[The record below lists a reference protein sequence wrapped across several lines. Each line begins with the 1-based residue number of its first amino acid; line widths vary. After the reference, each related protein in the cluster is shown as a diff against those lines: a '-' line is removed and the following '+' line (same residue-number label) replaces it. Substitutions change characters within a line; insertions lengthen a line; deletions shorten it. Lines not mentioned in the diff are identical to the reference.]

1 MDFQQPHR
9 YMRPP
14 PSMADPLHQPPPSQP
29 VPPQGPWFSGQFH
42 YQHPSPPLPHQQ
54 WVPPPHFDHLPPSP
68 YPATP
73 HPPYPAHLLH
83 NQYPLPPRPL
93 VRPSHPP
100 HHHPHSQIPQS
111 YHQVN
116 QDWGN
121 PNWGHHQGQDYPAH
135 NNEEDWAAKA
145 RAWAAA
151 KAAIDS
157 QHSQSQFTPVGRPE
171 EQSHYHDQYP
181 QTIDPYYADALQPS
195 LPASSYQQYPAAA
208 APPHR
213 PPVVHPQESASIIS
227 AQSSYVPDGHLPYPA
242 RDGTLAGDSNA
253 VFPHRESSSTSPS
266 VCQQEVPSSYSSVTG
281 KEDAEDQNGKFY
293 KSLHFPIATTQGQ
306 HHSYLAL
313 PATGRSVLMEQT
325 HYAFGNQSAEPTTDL
340 SDQPLDFAPRFNRD
354 HDPHMQPNYTNND
367 AGGPVRGVD
376 PVAAVSSI
384 HSWTPAVAPGVVYPP
399 ISPVL
404 QSGPQHD
411 PFVGLPS
418 PVPAHSA
425 PMFGRMPGPNFQ
437 PTIPSIGAPFG
448 IGTGTALLPTAAFPG
463 DVYGVS
469 GVPEHPKKA
478 SVPNWLREEIIKKKA
493 VITSSGPEHPE
504 EETQSIEDEGVY
516 KSLGKG
522 DQADSKSIDSSRST
536 EEEEDDEDYAEAA
549 RTAAINQEIKR
560 VLTEVLLKVTDEL
573 FDEIATK
580 VLGEDDLTVEV
591 DHNVVASNHK
601 VSPST
606 PAVPTPKASAKVLI
620 PVKARETDNEDVSEK
635 STSSS
640 AGDVLGLA
648 SYASDDNE
656 DDEIQSSSMPNSKK
670 NTVHQQPSIRKLSED
685 MHTVENCSSQAETEQ
700 NSKGYANVKSNT
712 SSRSLNG
719 ATLHHGAAVSVLIN
733 NMASRESAH
742 GNVQSKHSSKTV
754 SGIGE
759 DETDADSQKML
770 DGSDASKS
778 KESIGEKIV
787 IKTEVPDESV
797 HVKKPMTDNSQGR
810 ETRNK
815 PDKNDRHETN
825 KNSASKYLVKEVE
838 SVKNRTD
845 GKGDENRTR
854 HDERHVRKER
864 TDDRNGLKERT
875 KEPGVKSGEKAK
887 ESDSRKKSTHP
898 DGKEDRKEA
907 ERDRTASAKE
917 DKNRK
922 RERAK
927 DEKGERSRHKLS
939 SESSRHKRRRSPSVG
954 SRGRN
959 SKDNSVVS
967 HANESSD
974 EASDDSRRKLNSKK
988 RNLSPSPI
996 RSRKRQVSRSPH
1008 SKHSQRRHSPYSSL
1022 EYTRGQRSRS
1032 RSPIRR
1038 QR

>member
-493 VITSSGPEHPE
+493 VMASSAPEHPK
-504 EETQSIEDEGVY
+504 EETQSIEDEGVD

-522 DQADSKSIDSSRST
+522 GQADSKSIDSFRST
-536 EEEEDDEDYAEAA
+536 EEEDDDEDYVEAA
-549 RTAAINQEIKR
+549 KTAAINQEIKR

-580 VLGEDDLTVEV
+580 VLSEDDLTGEV
-591 DHNVVASNHK
+591 DPKVVASNHK
-601 VSPST
+601 LSPST
-606 PAVPTPKASAKVLI
+606 PAVPTPKVSAKVLI
-620 PVKARETDNEDVSEK
+620 PAKAKETDTENVSGK

-640 AGDVLGLA
+640 PGDVLGLA
-648 SYASDDNE
+648 SYASDDDEDNE
-656 DDEIQSSSMPNSKK
+656 VQSSGMPNSEE
-670 NTVHQQPSIRKLSED
+670 NTVHQQPIIRKLSEVI
-685 MHTVENCSSQAETEQ
+685 HTVENGNSLAETEEHW
-700 NSKGYANVKSNT
+700 KGYTNVESNPI
-712 SSRSLNG
+712 SRSPDG
-719 ATLHHGAAVSVLIN
+719 DTIYHGAVISELSNDVAG
-733 NMASRESAH
+733 SAH
-742 GNVQSKHSSKTV
+742 GNVQSRYPFKTV
-754 SGIGE
+754 SGVGE
-759 DETDADSQKML
+759 DDTNVDGQKILDSFDAF
-770 DGSDASKS
+770 KS
-778 KESIGEKIV
+778 KECVGEKV
-787 IKTEVPDESV
+787 VKTEVPFESV
-797 HVKKPMTDNSQGR
+797 HAKKSMTDNSHGR

-825 KNSASKYLVKEVE
+825 RSSTSKNLVKEVE
-838 SVKNRTD
+838 SAKNGTD
-845 GKGDENRTR
+845 GKGDENRR
-854 HDERHVRKER
+854 RQDERHVRKER
-864 TDDRNGLKERT
+864 TVDRNGLKERI
-875 KEPGVKSGEKAK
+875 KEQGVKSGEKVK
-887 ESDSRKKSTHP
+887 ESDSRKKSSHP
-898 DGKEDRKEA
+898 DVKGDRKES
-907 ERDRTASAKE
+907 ERGRGASAKE
-917 DKNRK
+917 DSSRK
-922 RERAK
+922 KERAK
-927 DEKGERSRHKLS
+927 DEKRERSRHKLTG
-939 SESSRHKRRRSPSVG
+939 ESSTHKRRRSSSVG

-959 SKDNSVVS
+959 SKDNSAVS
-967 HANESSD
+967 HSNDSSD
-974 EASDDSRRKLNSKK
+974 EASNDSKRKLHSKR

-996 RSRKRQVSRSPH
+996 RSMRRQVSRSPH

-1022 EYTRGQRSRS
+1022 ESTRGRRSRS
-1032 RSPIRR
+1032 RSPVRR